1 MRFKGRN
8 VVAGIVVG
16 AVFGALAATAAA
28 RATALVSAPSG
39 RAVVVA
45 GEASLKDNGALEL
58 EVGSVAVGRGTPT
71 TLIGRDARLLT
82 SQATR
87 LVNTAGAP
95 VDRTLLDDATIRV
108 SGRLLPVGAW
118 AYDDE
123 GERLPTIRALRIVVL
138 RLDVST
144 DEPDDT
150 SPAADGAA
158 QAVD

>member
-8 VVAGIVVG
+8 IMTGIVAV

-45 GEASLKDNGALEL
+45 GKASLKDNGALEL
-58 EVGSVAVGRGTPT
+58 EVGSVAVGRGTLA
-71 TLIGRDARLLT
+71 TLIGRDAQLLT
-82 SQATR
+82 SPATR

-95 VDRTLLDDATIRV
+95 VARTLLDDATIRV
-108 SGRLLPVGAW
+108 SGRLLPVRAW

-123 GERLPTIRALRIVVL
+123 GVRLPTIRALRIVVL

-144 DEPDDT
+144 DQPDVT
-150 SPAADGAA
+150 SPAADGAT